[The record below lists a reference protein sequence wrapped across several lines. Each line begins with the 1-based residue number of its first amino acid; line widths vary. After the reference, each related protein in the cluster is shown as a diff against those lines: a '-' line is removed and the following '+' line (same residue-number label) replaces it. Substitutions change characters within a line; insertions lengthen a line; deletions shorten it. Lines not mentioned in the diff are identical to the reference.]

1 MRWGGPSPSLLLFL
15 PFPILWAPV
24 VCLLVWGCGEAP
36 VNEAPALQDYGELGG
51 DFALTDQDGRPF
63 QQAQLRGRAVLL
75 FFGYTHCPDFCPL
88 TLSKLT
94 RVFELLGERRE
105 RVRAVFVSVDPE
117 RDSPEKLKEYLEYFA
132 VGVIGLTGSQARVDS
147 VARQYGVAH
156 QRRESDSAAGYFV
169 DHSTYTFLID
179 FQGKIRYI
187 FKHGD
192 TPELMAAGVE
202 RLLEE

>member
-1 MRWGGPSPSLLLFL
+1 MSRARRFL
-15 PFPILWAPV
+15 WPA
-24 VCLLVWGCGEAP
+24 VCLLLWNCGGEP
-36 VNEAPALQDYGELGG
+36 VPEIPELQEYGGLGG
-51 DFALTDQDGRPF
+51 DFALTDQHGNPF
-63 QQAQLRGRAVLL
+63 RLSQLRGRAVLL

-105 RVRAVFVSVDPE
+105 QVRTVFVSVDPE
-117 RDSPEKLKEYLEYFA
+117 RDSPANLEEYLEYFA
-132 VGVIGLTGSQARVDS
+132 VDAIGLTGSQARIDS

-156 QRRESDSAAGYFV
+156 ERRESGSAAGYFV
-169 DHSTYTFLID
+169 DHSTYVFLID
-179 FQGKIRYI
+179 SQGEVRFI

-192 TPELMAAGVE
+192 APELMAAVVG

>member
-1 MRWGGPSPSLLLFL
+1 MGNRYLLFW
-15 PFPILWAPV
+15 PA
-24 VCLLVWGCGEAP
+24 VCLLVWSCGGD
-36 VNEAPALQDYGELGG
+36 PAKQTPEFQDYGALGG
-51 DFALTDQDGRPF
+51 DFALTDRQGQSF
-63 QQAQLRGRAVLL
+63 QLAQLRGRAVLL

-105 RVRAVFVSVDPE
+105 QVRTVFVSVDPE
-117 RDSPEKLKEYLEYFA
+117 RDSPAKLDEYLEHFA
-132 VGVIGLTGSQARVDS
+132 VDAIGLTGSRARIDS

-156 QRRESDSAAGYFV
+156 ERRESDSAAGYFV

-179 FQGKIRYI
+179 FRGEIRYI
-187 FKHGD
+187 FRHGD
-192 TPELMAAGVE
+192 APELMAAVVG